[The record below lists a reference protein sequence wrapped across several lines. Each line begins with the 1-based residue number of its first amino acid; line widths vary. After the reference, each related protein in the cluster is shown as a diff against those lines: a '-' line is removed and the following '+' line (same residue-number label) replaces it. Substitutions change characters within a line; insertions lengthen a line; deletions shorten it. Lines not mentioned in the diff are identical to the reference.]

1 MPFVLQMPSSAKE
14 KKKNRDPIMS
24 LHVVVLSVIINFV
37 DFFK

>member
-14 KKKNRDPIMS
+14 KKKKRDPIMS
-24 LHVVVLSVIINFV
+24 LHVLSVIINFV